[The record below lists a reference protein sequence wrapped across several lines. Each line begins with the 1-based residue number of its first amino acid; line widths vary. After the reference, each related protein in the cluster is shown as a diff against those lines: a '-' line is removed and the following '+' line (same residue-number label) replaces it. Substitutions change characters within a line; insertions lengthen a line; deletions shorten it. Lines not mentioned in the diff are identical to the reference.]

1 MKTRMINWMMLMMAM
16 FITSACSEDENWHKE
31 SFYYYHGE
39 KKMITLDLSKRYV
52 LVKNEGSQEKFESS
66 ALRTW
71 ISTDRNAKGYLIDIR
86 QKGMGIS
93 DLMANE
99 DVIAIEYVVGG
110 NEEHLT
116 PMGGFFYVELKSL
129 EDMDILKE
137 EAEKIDCEVVGTLKF
152 DDYWVKLYSRKDGRI
167 NNALDACNWMYE
179 TGWFE
184 NVDYG
189 FLIDFVDL

>member
-1 MKTRMINWMMLMMAM
+1 MTYLVMLMMAM

-39 KKMITLDLSKRYV
+39 KQMITLDLSKRYV
-52 LVKNEGSQEKFESS
+52 LVKNEGSQEKLESS
-66 ALRTW
+66 ALLTFE
-71 ISTDRNAKGYLIDIR
+71 SFERNAKGYLIDIR

-99 DVIAIEYVVGG
+99 GVIVIEYVVGS
-110 NEEHLT
+110 NEENLT
-116 PMGGFFYVELKSL
+116 PMGGSFYVKLKNL
-129 EDMDILKE
+129 EDMEILKE
-137 EAEKIDCEVVGTLKF
+137 EAEKIDCEVVGALKF
-152 DDYWVKLYSRKDGRI
+152 DDYWIELYSRKDGRI

-184 NVDYG
+184 KVDYG
-189 FLIDFVDL
+189 FLNNFEDL